1 MSKKSNVITVAEV
14 IDNPELTPDEM
25 KKILRDFQALKAQ
38 IAKLPKEEVKEARKE
53 MGGISRRVIS
63 GKLLELKD
71 KLVPLIKEY
80 REVLKKEFEATITA
94 DKPKGNKSISLRV
107 DIFNLAI
114 IRSVSKKDISK
125 KVAEK

>member
-1 MSKKSNVITVAEV
+1 MSKKNVIKVAEV
-14 IDNPELTPDEM
+14 INNNELTPDQLKSLLKE
-25 KKILRDFQALKAQ
+25 FQSLKAK

-80 REVLKKEFEATITA
+80 REDLKKEFSTTCTK
-94 DKPKGNKSISLRV
+94 DKPQGNKSISMKV
-107 DIFNLAI
+107 DVFNLAI
-114 IRSVSKKDISK
+114 IRSISK
-125 KVAEK
+125 K

>member
-1 MSKKSNVITVAEV
+1 MSKKNAITVAEV
-14 IDNPELTPDEM
+14 IDNPALTPDEM
-25 KKILRDFQALKAQ
+25 KSLLKEFQSLKAK

-80 REVLKKEFEATITA
+80 RDVLKKEFEATVTK
-94 DKPKGNKSISLRV
+94 DKPKGNKSISLKV
-107 DIFNLAI
+107 DVFGLAI
-114 IRSVSKKDISK
+114 IRTISK
-125 KVAEK
+125 K